1 MESLC
6 CNELGNKKKS
16 KTMTNYTIVFVFKL
30 REQSQFQD
38 NTLLYRSIDTLYYIN
53 IMQSNTYGEFYMF

>member
-1 MESLC
+1 MC
-6 CNELGNKKKS
+6 
-16 KTMTNYTIVFVFKL
+16 NYTIVFVFKL